1 MYNIDMNVFLNN
13 KIEKEHT
20 PTVGIYTL
28 GCKVNQYESRA
39 IEEEFLRRG
48 FEVLHHGNRCDVYVV
63 NTCTV
68 TAEADRKARQFIRRA
83 ASMCDTPRVIVCG
96 CFSQRVPSAV
106 AELPGV
112 KYVLGNVD
120 KLSVVD
126 AAEKLLTMDTDTASE
141 INVGDVFSAP
151 FEMMTVT
158 GFERTRAYI
167 KIEDGCESKCAYC
180 VIPKVRGKIR
190 SKPFDLI
197 IAEAK
202 ELAEA
207 GFREIVI
214 TGIEICSWG
223 KDLNDKRSLCDL
235 LEEIN
240 KISSIERIRLGSL
253 DPSFMT
259 ADNVSR
265 LSKISRLTPHFHLS
279 VQNGCDRILALMR
292 RRYNTTM
299 LRERMQNI
307 RDHIPDVTFTTDI
320 MTGFPGE
327 TDEDFSETMKFVED
341 VRFLEAHIFTYS
353 RRPDTEADKMSGQ
366 IAENVKSERAA
377 KLETKTKEISAEI
390 RNSFIGRVLPVLV
403 ERWDNGIARGHTPN
417 YIEISFETDEDL
429 RGNTVSVMSTCL
441 SESGLSGKYPCE

>member
-1 MYNIDMNVFLNN
+1 MTVFFDNKT
-13 KIEKEHT
+13 KIERA

-39 IEEEFLRRG
+39 IEEEFVRHG
-48 FEVLHHGNRCDVYVV
+48 FEVLHHGNKCDVYVV

-83 ASMCDTPRVIVCG
+83 ASVCDTPRVIVCG
-96 CFSQRVPSAV
+96 CFSQRAPETV

-120 KLSVVD
+120 KLSVVT
-126 AAEKLLTMDTDTASE
+126 AAEKLLSE
-141 INVGDVFSAP
+141 LADAETRINVTDVSTAP

-180 VIPKVRGKIR
+180 VIPKVRGRIR
-190 SKPFDLI
+190 SKPFDAI
-197 IAEAK
+197 VKEAE
-202 ELAEA
+202 ELADS
-207 GFREIVI
+207 GFCEIVL
-214 TGIEICSWG
+214 TGIETCSWG
-223 KDLNDKRSLCDL
+223 KDLDDDRDLCDL
-235 LEEIN
+235 LTEIDQ
-240 KISSIERIRLGSL
+240 IDGIERIRLGSL

-259 ADNVSR
+259 DSTVER
-265 LSKISRLTPHFHLS
+265 LARIKHLTPHFHLS

-299 LRERMQNI
+299 LLTRMQNI

-327 TDEDFSETMKFVED
+327 TEEDFTETLKFTED
-341 VRFLEAHIFTYS
+341 ARFLEAHIFTYS
-353 RRPDTEADKMSGQ
+353 RRPGTEADKMSGQ
-366 IAENVKSERAA
+366 VEERVKSERAA
-377 KLETKTKEISAEI
+377 RLETKTREISAVI
-390 RNSFIGRVLPVLV
+390 RGGFIGRELSVLV
-403 ERWDNGIARGHTPN
+403 ERWENGIVRGHTPN
-417 YIEISFETDEDL
+417 YIEISFKADEDL
-429 RGNTVSVMSTCL
+429 RGMTVPVVATAL
-441 SESGLSGKYPCE
+441 SDDGLLGDYISDKK

>member
-1 MYNIDMNVFLNN
+1 MIDFFDNN
-13 KIEKEHT
+13 TKKRRA

-39 IEEEFLRRG
+39 IEEEFIRRG
-48 FEVLHHGNRCDVYVV
+48 FEVLHHGKKCDVYVV

-83 ASMCDTPRVIVCG
+83 ASVCDIPRVIVCG
-96 CFSQRVPSAV
+96 CFSQHMPETV

-126 AAEKLLTMDTDTASE
+126 AAEKILSSE
-141 INVGDVFSAP
+141 SDQGAEISIKDVSTAP
-151 FEMMTVT
+151 FEIMTVT

-180 VIPKVRGKIR
+180 IIPKVRGRIR
-190 SKPFDLI
+190 SKPFDAI
-197 IAEAK
+197 IKEAT
-202 ELAEA
+202 ELADS
-207 GFREIVI
+207 GFCEIVL
-214 TGIEICSWG
+214 TGIETCSWG
-223 KDLNDKRSLCDL
+223 KDLDGNRNLCDL
-235 LEEIN
+235 LEEID
-240 KISSIERIRLGSL
+240 KIAGIERIRLGSL

-259 ADNVSR
+259 APTVER
-265 LSKISRLTPHFHLS
+265 LSRIRHLTPHFHLS

-299 LRERMQNI
+299 LRDRMRNI
-307 RDHIPDVTFTTDI
+307 RENIPDVTFTTDI

-327 TDEDFSETMKFVED
+327 TEADFKETLEFVEEAK
-341 VRFLEAHIFTYS
+341 FLEAHIFTYS

-366 IAENVKSERAA
+366 VEEKIKSERAA
-377 KLETKTKEISAEI
+377 RLEAKTGKISAEVK
-390 RNSFIGRVLPVLV
+390 RSFLGRELSVLV
-403 ERWDNGIARGHTPN
+403 ERWENGIARGHTPN
-417 YIEISFETDEDL
+417 YLEISFRADTDL
-429 RGNTVSVMSTCL
+429 RGTTVPVTVTSL
-441 SESGLSGKYPCE
+441 SDEGLLGDHVSCK